1 MYNNMESMPS
11 GEEVLLRMIE
21 GDESAFTTIYR
32 HYHPALY
39 IYLLRFC
46 KIPGLAEDLVHDV
59 FLKVWEIRDRINPEL
74 PFTGYLYRIARNHA
88 FKTLKKIANDETLQ
102 EQLLQHLQVPGPE
115 QLVRE
120 KEYDRLFHEALSR
133 LGPQRLN
140 VFRLCRQEGKSYDEA
155 AAILGISR
163 NAVKKHMV
171 LSMRF
176 IYDYIYRHGDLLLA
190 ACILLKTFF

>member
-1 MYNNMESMPS
+1 MT
-11 GEEVLLRMIE
+11 E
-21 GDESAFTTIYR
+21 GDESAFTSIYR

-46 KIPGLAEDLVHDV
+46 KIPDLAEDLVHDV
-59 FLKVWEIRDRINPEL
+59 FLKIWEIRDRIDPAL

-88 FKTLKKIANDETLQ
+88 FKTIKKLAQDEGLQ
-102 EQLLQHLQVPGPE
+102 EQVLEQLAATGSAQPE
-115 QLVRE
+115 QLVKE
-120 KEYDRLFHEALSR
+120 KEYERLFREALGR

-176 IYDYIYRHGDLLLA
+176 IHDYIYRHGDLLLT
-190 ACILLKTFF
+190 IVLLLKIF

>member
-1 MYNNMESMPS
+1 MESMPP

-21 GDESAFTTIYR
+21 GDESAFTSIYR

-46 KIPGLAEDLVHDV
+46 KIPDLSEDLVHDV
-59 FLKVWEIRDRINPEL
+59 FLKIWEIRDRIDPAL

-88 FKTLKKIANDETLQ
+88 FKTIKKLAQDEGLQ
-102 EQLLQHLQVPGPE
+102 EQVLEHLAATGSGEPE
-115 QLVRE
+115 QVVRE
-120 KEYDRLFHEALSR
+120 KEYDRLFREALGR

-176 IYDYIYRHGDLLLA
+176 IQDYIFRHGD
-190 ACILLKTFF
+190 ILVAVFLVASTG